1 MNKRIKQKR
10 ELYDRLR
17 KSEGAVDYLLNQNN
31 QLWNIVDR
39 LEKISSQ
46 NVKVTNSRFDEIE
59 KIIQE
64 LKKPRKKSWFGFRQ
78 GGDPCLDR

>member
-1 MNKRIKQKR
+1 MNKRIKKKR

-17 KSEGAVDYLLNQNN
+17 KSEGAVDYLLDQNN

-46 NVKVTNSRFDEIE
+46 NVKVTNNRFDEIE

-64 LKKPRKKSWFGFRQ
+64 LKKPRKKSWFGFR
-78 GGDPCLDR
+78 

>member
-1 MNKRIKQKR
+1 MTLACQEKESNMNKRIKKKR
-10 ELYDRLR
+10 ELESKLQTLDMT
-17 KSEGAVDYLLNQNN
+17 VDFLLDQNN

-59 KIIQE
+59 KDIHE
-64 LKKPRKKSWFGFRQ
+64 LKKPRKKS
-78 GGDPCLDR
+78 

>member
-1 MNKRIKQKR
+1 MNKRIRKKR

-17 KSEGAVDYLLNQNN
+17 NLECAVDYLISQNN

-59 KIIQE
+59 KDIQG
-64 LKKPRKKSWFGFRQ
+64 LKKPRKKSWFGLR
-78 GGDPCLDR
+78 

>member
-1 MNKRIKQKR
+1 MNKRIKKKR

-17 KSEGAVDYLLNQNN
+17 KSEGAVDYLLDQNN

-46 NVKVTNSRFDEIE
+46 NVKVTNRRFDEIE
-59 KIIQE
+59 KNIQE
-64 LKKPRKKSWFGFRQ
+64 LKKPRKKSWFGFR
-78 GGDPCLDR
+78 

>member
-1 MNKRIKQKR
+1 MNKRIRKKR
-10 ELYDRLR
+10 KLYDRLR
-17 KSEGAVDYLLNQNN
+17 KSEGAVDYLISQNN

-64 LKKPRKKSWFGFRQ
+64 LKKPRKKSWFGFR
-78 GGDPCLDR
+78 

>member
-1 MNKRIKQKR
+1 MNKRIKKKR
-10 ELYDRLR
+10 DLYDRLR
-17 KSEGAVDYLLNQNN
+17 SSECAVDYLISQNN

-59 KIIQE
+59 KDIQE
-64 LKKPRKKSWFGFRQ
+64 LKKPHKKSWFGFR
-78 GGDPCLDR
+78 

>member
-1 MNKRIKQKR
+1 MNKRIKKKH

-17 KSEGAVDYLLNQNN
+17 KSEGAVDYLLDQNN

-59 KIIQE
+59 KDIHE
-64 LKKPRKKSWFGFRQ
+64 LKKPRKKSWFGLR
-78 GGDPCLDR
+78 

>member
-1 MNKRIKQKR
+1 MNKRIKKKR

-17 KSEGAVDYLLNQNN
+17 KSEGAVDYLLDQNN

-64 LKKPRKKSWFGFRQ
+64 LKKPRKKSWFGF
-78 GGDPCLDR
+78 G

>member
-1 MNKRIKQKR
+1 MNKRIKKKR

-17 KSEGAVDYLLNQNN
+17 KSEGAVDYLLDQNN

-46 NVKVTNSRFDEIE
+46 NVKATNSRFDEIE
-59 KIIQE
+59 KDIHG
-64 LKKPRKKSWFGFRQ
+64 LKKPRKKS
-78 GGDPCLDR
+78 

>member
-1 MNKRIKQKR
+1 MNKRIRKKR
-10 ELYDRLR
+10 NLYDRLR
-17 KSEGAVDYLLNQNN
+17 KSEDAVDYLLSQNN

-64 LKKPRKKSWFGFRQ
+64 LKKPRKKSWFGFR
-78 GGDPCLDR
+78 

>member
-1 MNKRIKQKR
+1 MNKRIKKKR
-10 ELYDRLR
+10 DLHDRLR
-17 KSEGAVDYLLNQNN
+17 KSEGAVDYLLDQNN

-59 KIIQE
+59 KDIHE
-64 LKKPRKKSWFGFRQ
+64 LKNPRKKSWFGFR
-78 GGDPCLDR
+78 

>member
-1 MNKRIKQKR
+1 MNRRIKKKR
-10 ELYDRLR
+10 ELNDRLK

-59 KIIQE
+59 KIIKE
-64 LKKPRKKSWFGFRQ
+64 LKKPHKKSWFGFR
-78 GGDPCLDR
+78 

>member
-1 MNKRIKQKR
+1 MNKRIKKKR

-17 KSEGAVDYLLNQNN
+17 KSEGAVDYLLDQNN

-39 LEKISSQ
+39 LEKISTQ

-64 LKKPRKKSWFGFRQ
+64 LKKPRKKSWFGFR
-78 GGDPCLDR
+78 

>member
-1 MNKRIKQKR
+1 MDCLI
-10 ELYDRLR
+10 
-17 KSEGAVDYLLNQNN
+17 SQNN

-59 KIIQE
+59 KDIQG
-64 LKKPRKKSWFGFRQ
+64 LKKPRKKSWFTFR
-78 GGDPCLDR
+78 

>member
-1 MNKRIKQKR
+1 MNKRIKKKR

-17 KSEGAVDYLLNQNN
+17 NLDYAVDYLISQNN

-46 NVKVTNSRFDEIE
+46 NVKVTNSRFDEI
-59 KIIQE
+59 KKDIQE
-64 LKKPRKKSWFGFRQ
+64 LKKPRKKSWFAFR
-78 GGDPCLDR
+78 

>member
-1 MNKRIKQKR
+1 MNKRIKKKR

-17 KSEGAVDYLLNQNN
+17 KSEGAVDYLLDQNN

-46 NVKVTNSRFDEIE
+46 NVKVTNNRFDEVE
-59 KIIQE
+59 KDIQE
-64 LKKPRKKSWFGFRQ
+64 LKKPRKKSWFGFR
-78 GGDPCLDR
+78 